1 MPLNTAFLQA
11 QEEISGG
18 AGQKNTM
25 RKENIRLAH
34 RVFSVFYGKM
44 EC

>member
-18 AGQKNTM
+18 AGQKDTM
-25 RKENIRLAH
+25 RKANVFLAH